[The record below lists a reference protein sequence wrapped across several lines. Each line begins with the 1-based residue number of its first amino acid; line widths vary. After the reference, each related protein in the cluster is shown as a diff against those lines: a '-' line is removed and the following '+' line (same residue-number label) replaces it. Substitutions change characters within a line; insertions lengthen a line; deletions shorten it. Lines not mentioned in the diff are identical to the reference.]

1 MNVKRPTRCDA
12 VQFVTHSASLR
23 QSRLML
29 GTELRQAQ
37 ERLARE
43 QAARAEAVKRRLEA
57 ERRETERQVAHL
69 TTRTVV

>member
-1 MNVKRPTRCDA
+1 MNCVIALRDVMNCAPQKRPFA
-12 VQFVTHSASLR
+12 VPIPT
-23 QSRLML
+23 RLML

-57 ERRETERQVAHL
+57 ERRETERQVAL
-69 TTRTVV
+69 T